1 MSIHR
6 VAGCGVPL
14 LLFVLSVF
22 SIGCT
27 GGLGDD
33 GQCKVEYSRGSGLPT
48 GDYSVQRS
56 PRPVVNPIP
65 PTGPPDDPKVM
76 ELGRKVVLDEPHG
89 PGFEPAVRARL
100 QETRFLE

>member
-56 PRPVVNPIP
+56 PPPVVNPIP
-65 PTGPPDDPKVM
+65 PTGPPDDPKAM